1 MIMKE
6 MTTREVDRLSIIY
19 QGDGLDNIR
28 NYKVGDF
35 YLMIELE
42 NEVESGD
49 IISVYEVI
57 KKKSPTNIESR
68 IVMVKVK

>member
-6 MTTREVDRLSIIY
+6 MTTREVDNLSIIY
-19 QGDGLDNIR
+19 EGDGLDNIR

-35 YLMIELE
+35 YLMTERE
-42 NEVESGD
+42 DEVESGD
-49 IISVYEVI
+49 VISVYEVI